1 MPSFEAD
8 LPLIETETVL
18 FPQARLN
25 LKVKGLQGRLA
36 VMRCLSQDMPFGAVL
51 MCPDGFQKLAEMKVV
66 GTAAQIV
73 YVERSSDDS
82 LMLLARGHRRFRII
96 ELLSEEPYPV
106 ARVLFPSTIVT
117 ITSGV
122 LSLSNKVAAMF
133 QRYAE
138 LAYEP
143 SALKRREFLLPTSPV
158 DLAFATATMLH
169 IPPHEKQRL
178 LETFN
183 LNDLLSLLLSILRRE
198 IERLTSDESYKDE
211 VRKQASTALP
221 KMPPIVNGC

>member
-1 MPSFEAD
+1 
-8 LPLIETETVL
+8 LIETETVL

-25 LKVKGLQGRLA
+25 LKVDGPQSKLVA
-36 VMRCLSQDMPFGAVL
+36 MRCLSQDMPFGAVL
-51 MCPDGFQKLAEMKVV
+51 MCPDGIKKLVEINVV
-66 GTAAQIV
+66 GTAAQII
-73 YVERSSDDS
+73 YVERSADDS
-82 LMLLARGHRRFRII
+82 LMLLARGYRRFRII

-117 ITSGV
+117 ITGEV

-143 SALKRREFLLPTSPV
+143 CALKRREFLLPTSPV
-158 DLAFATATMLH
+158 DLAFAAATMLH
-169 IPPHEKQRL
+169 IPSYEKQQL
-178 LETFN
+178 LEVFN
-183 LNDLLSLLLSILRRE
+183 LRDLLWSLLSILKRE
-198 IERLTSDESYKDE
+198 IKRLISDERYKED

-221 KMPPIVNGC
+221 QMPPIVNGG